1 MVEKLPLTAE
11 EAAKILKISKY
22 TLYELVKRGEIKA
35 QHVGRQLRFDPET
48 LTAFCRGEKPSLKP
62 MPVSASLNTDSAGVI
77 FAGSHDPAVEMLIQ
91 FGQHLTPGLTISA
104 AFTGSMEGLIALYRH
119 QASMIGIHLWDS
131 VSGEYN
137 LPFIRYC
144 LPGEEVTVVNLVQR
158 VQGWIAAP
166 GNPLGVSGW
175 SDITRPGLRLVNRQ
189 KGSGTRIRLDTYLHQ
204 AGIQAKNIRGYE
216 LEENTH
222 FGAACRVANNE
233 ADVGIGVQAMAAR
246 LGLDFVPLFE
256 ERYDL
261 VCLQEFSQKSEW
273 RQVLDIL
280 NSLGFLRALK
290 SQPGY
295 NTSLTGKI
303 IFQSGIPSESKVTLQ
318 QENLIREESN

>member
-1 MVEKLPLTAE
+1 MVMVEKLPLTAE

-22 TLYELVKRGEIKA
+22 TLYELVKRGEIEA
-35 QHVGRQLRFDPET
+35 WHVGRQLRFDPET
-48 LTAFCRGEKPSLKP
+48 LTAYHRGDKPSLKP
-62 MPVSASLNTDSAGVI
+62 APVSPGLNIDSAGVI
-77 FAGSHDPAVEMLIQ
+77 FVGSHDPAVEMLVQ

-104 AFTGSMEGLIALYRH
+104 AYTGSMEGLIALYRR
-119 QASMIGIHLWDS
+119 QASMTGIHLWDS

-137 LPFIRYC
+137 LHFIRYC
-144 LPGEEVTVVNLVQR
+144 LPGEEVSVVNLVQR
-158 VQGWIAAP
+158 VQGWIIAP
-166 GNPLGVSGW
+166 GNPLEVSGW
-175 SDITRPGLRLVNRQ
+175 SAIARPGLRLVNRQ

-204 AGIQAKNIRGYE
+204 AGIQAQNIRGYE

-222 FGAACRVANNE
+222 FGVACRVANNE
-233 ADVGIGVQAMAAR
+233 ADAGIGVQAMAAR

-261 VCLQEFSQKSEW
+261 VCLQEFSQTLEW

-280 NSLGFLRALK
+280 NSPGFHRALK

-295 NTSLTGKI
+295 KTSLTGKL
-303 IFQSGIPSESKVTLQ
+303 IFQSGTPSESKVTLS
-318 QENLIREESN
+318 QELI